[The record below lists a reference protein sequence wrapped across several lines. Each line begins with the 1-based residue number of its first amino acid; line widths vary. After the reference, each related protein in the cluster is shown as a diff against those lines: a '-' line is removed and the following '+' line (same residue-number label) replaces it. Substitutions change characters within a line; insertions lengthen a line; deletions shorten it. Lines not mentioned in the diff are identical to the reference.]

1 MISSFIILVLLIV
14 VPFFIPLDK
23 YKPELESQLS
33 ITMGRNVILSSLHLQ
48 ILPTPALTARGI
60 GIFGAGKNSGEMFV
74 NRLEITPLFHKL
86 LDNEL
91 VIQRIHL
98 QGVAINQTFLH
109 SYARQPRAAKD
120 RSRVSIDKISATAV
134 TLRMHDNTLLGPYQ
148 FTVLFDSQQRLNL
161 LKIARMDDAATISV
175 TRSNDGY
182 QLYAKAHNW
191 TFPIRTHFHFNNLV
205 AKGQLL
211 HNQIHI
217 TNVSAQSYGG
227 SLQGP
232 VTMSWNP
239 QWKIAGRLDVQSISM
254 EPFLRVLK
262 GKGVTGKFNS
272 DLTFDL
278 TAPRFKKL
286 LTAPHIDG
294 EFNITDGMIARN
306 NPARPV
312 FRFDRFTGHGT
323 LEDAKFRVHNGIMET
338 YGGTFYGEPEIS
350 WQQGWHVYG
359 KIEAQSIGIKPFLD
373 VFGARGV
380 TGKFSSIATV
390 RLEAPKFNRLIAK
403 PYIDG
408 DFRITAGNISS
419 TDPTHPVFRF
429 DEFSGHGTLDTK
441 QFSTQYALLKAYG
454 GIFSGDPRISWQHE
468 WAAGGHIK
476 ADAIDVGQLLAGFND
491 KKNIT
496 GSFTGEA
503 DVMLAGVRF
512 FDLLKKPSIDGQ
524 FRIKEGVFYKADLEK
539 ASTNL
544 SKAGTTGGHTPFKE
558 MRGNAMIKDGRIA
571 LTGLKITSAA
581 LEANGEIQIDEDKS
595 IDGRMDVG
603 LRKTASLISIPLVV
617 DGTTE
622 TPHLRPTNAA
632 VIGGAVGTS
641 VLGPGIGTAIGIKVG
656 KIINKIG
663 AAVTGDKAGDT
674 SVDEPD
680 VANNRH
686 DINTAE

>member
-1 MISSFIILVLLIV
+1 
-14 VPFFIPLDK
+14 
-23 YKPELESQLS
+23 
-33 ITMGRNVILSSLHLQ
+33 
-48 ILPTPALTARGI
+48 
-60 GIFGAGKNSGEMFV
+60 MFV

-86 LDNEL
+86 LDKEL
-91 VIQRIHL
+91 VIQHIHL
-98 QGVAINQTFLH
+98 QGVAINQAFLH
-109 SYARQPRAAKD
+109 SYANQPRATKD
-120 RSRVSIDKISATAV
+120 AGHVSIDKITASAV

-148 FTVLFDSQQRLNL
+148 FTVLFDSQQRPTLFQ
-161 LKIARMDDAATISV
+161 IVRMDDTATISV
-175 TRSNDGY
+175 TRNNDDY

-205 AKGQLL
+205 AKGRLL
-211 HNQIHI
+211 HNQIHVR
-217 TNVSAQSYGG
+217 NVSAQAYGG

-232 VTMSWNP
+232 VTISWDP
-239 QWKIAGRLDVQSISM
+239 QWKIAGRLKVKSIAM
-254 EPFLRVLK
+254 EPFLSVLK
-262 GKGVTGKFNS
+262 GKGVTGRFNS

-278 TAPRFKKL
+278 TAHRFKKL
-286 LTAPHIDG
+286 LTAPYIDG
-294 EFNITDGMIARN
+294 EFNITDAVISRN
-306 NPARPV
+306 NHTKPV
-312 FRFDRFTGHGT
+312 FHFDRFTGHGT
-323 LEDAKFRVHNGIMET
+323 LENAQFRVHNGIMVT
-338 YGGTFYGEPEIS
+338 YGGTFRGDPAIS
-350 WQQGWHVYG
+350 WQQGWRVYG
-359 KIEAQSIGIKPFLD
+359 KIEAQTVGIKPFLD
-373 VFGARGV
+373 VLGARGV
-380 TGKFSSIATV
+380 TGKFNSIATV
-390 RLEAPKFNRLIAK
+390 RLEAPRFTRLIAE

-408 DFRITAGNISS
+408 DFKITAGNIYS

-441 QFSTQYALLKAYG
+441 RFSTQHALLKAYG
-454 GIFSGDPRISWQHE
+454 GVFSGNPRISWQQG

-476 ADAIDVGQLLAGFND
+476 ADNVDAEHLLAGFND

-503 DVMLAGVRF
+503 DVNLAAVRF
-512 FDLLKKPSIDGQ
+512 YDLLKRPSIDGQ
-524 FRIKEGVFYKADLEK
+524 FRIREGVFYKADLEK

-544 SKAGTTGGHTPFKE
+544 TKVGTTGGQTPFKE
-558 MRGNAMIKDGRIA
+558 MRGTALIKDGRIT

-581 LEANGEIQIDEDKS
+581 LEANGEIHIDEAKS

-656 KIINKIG
+656 KIINNIG
-663 AAVTGDKAGDT
+663 SAITGDKAGDT

-680 VANNRH
+680 VANDQQDNN
-686 DINTAE
+686 NTD